1 MVEMELVSVGM
12 IQGTDGNVIVLRE
25 ADGER
30 MLALGIGL
38 MEASSIAM
46 EVEDIQPPRPM
57 THDLL
62 QNIITR
68 MQGAVQRVV
77 VHDLRNDTFIGQVDI
92 DTEKGVME
100 IDSRP
105 SDAIALALRCDAPI
119 YASDNVLELAGIH
132 EDVLDNAE
140 TEEG

>member
-1 MVEMELVSVGM
+1 MELVSVGM

-62 QNIITR
+62 QNVITR

-92 DTEKGVME
+92 YTEKGVME

-140 TEEG
+140 TEES

>member
-1 MVEMELVSVGM
+1 MELVSVGM